1 MQNEINW
8 ESANETGFPMKL
20 VEKGLDLKG
29 RNAFFFYFSVTIA
42 VVSMVWVIMLSIRIM
57 MLSRT
62 DPSIPGYYV
71 TIAMVCIGI
80 SLVSLHHFYRVFA
93 DRKTYFK
100 QIEIDDGGLVKFIEV
115 TREGRREWQE
125 KLRKFEAISLRH
137 YTYRNRDSWYIAVV
151 HSDKTR
157 SFPIFSPTE
166 ADREAPEEA
175 KRELLAR
182 MGSQF
187 SQFGLVTSYEKKS
200 ENEEQS

>member
-8 ESANETGFPMKL
+8 ESANEGGFPMKL

-29 RNAFFFYFSVTIA
+29 RNALFFYFSVTIA

-62 DPSIPGYYV
+62 DPSVPGYYV
-71 TIAMVCIGI
+71 TIAMVCIAV
-80 SLVSLHHFYRVFA
+80 SLVSLHHFYRVFT
-93 DRKTYFK
+93 DRKAYFK
-100 QIEIDDGGLVKFIEV
+100 QIEISDGLVNFLEV

-125 KLRKFEAISLRH
+125 KLRKFESISLRH
-137 YTYRNRDSWYIAVV
+137 YAYRGRDSWYIAIV
-151 HSDKTR
+151 HSDKTK
-157 SFPIFSPTE
+157 SFPIFSPVE
-166 ADREAPEEA
+166 ADREAPEDA
-175 KRELLAR
+175 KRQLLAR